1 MEVGIALDP
10 ASSEFHKDGKYHLHT
25 ENRQLSSEEMVEYY
39 EKLVKDFP
47 IGLIE
52 DGLAEDDWSGWTL
65 LNAEL
70 GHRIELV
77 GDDIFC
83 TNPAIIAEGIQ
94 KNIANAA
101 LIKLNQI
108 GSVSETLQAIKLC
121 YKNGWGAFV
130 SHRSGET
137 TDSFIA
143 DLTVGLDCGHLKTG
157 ARRTGREIQP
167 TDADRASSRPCGDLR
182 RHAVLRPA
190 DPLLNQTPWTNREHG
205 RHGRHGHDLFRTFS
219 QTE

>member
-1 MEVGIALDP
+1 MDAHLEVGVGDEGGFAPKVSSNQAPLEFICKGIEKAGLKPGVEVGIALDP

-25 ENRQLSSEEMVEYY
+25 ENCQLSSEEMVAYY

-52 DGLAEDDWSGWTL
+52 DGLAEDDWGGWTV
-65 LNAEL
+65 LNAKL

-121 YKNGWGAFV
+121 DKNG
-130 SHRSGET
+130 
-137 TDSFIA
+137 
-143 DLTVGLDCGHLKTG
+143 
-157 ARRTGREIQP
+157 
-167 TDADRASSRPCGDLR
+167 
-182 RHAVLRPA
+182 
-190 DPLLNQTPWTNREHG
+190 
-205 RHGRHGHDLFRTFS
+205 
-219 QTE
+219 